1 MKSLFQIFFTFAIAI
16 AATELFWISSSPDQ
30 RVRWLRVL
38 PAPGLETLVVTE
50 TTQPILP
57 QLLNILANPV
67 QQRVIAT
74 EKRVS
79 PEQFRLTKHQ
89 SVPQNKNTNSL
100 TRAHYSHVRQ
110 HCVKPPTQ
118 DITAVE
124 KQSIYRWTDAN
135 GRVHFGDK
143 AKSQRAE
150 DMSKAYGRRTQ
161 GVKLN
166 IQYMG
171 WEGDRAL
178 SAELKKQASLM
189 YRILTQYIPR
199 HEWRQI
205 NLNLMIFPSQA
216 RFEHYKTEQGA
227 NAGWMAYY
235 DGQNNQAYLARQA
248 NHEMTMRIARHEITH
263 AMMVGMLGT
272 TPIWISEGLA
282 QYLERLDW
290 HMSAA
295 LVKVDQSVFDRLASH
310 NSGGFARVAELSHFE
325 FNNIDQADNYHQSSA
340 MMHFL
345 LGHRAGQFWVKEVLG
360 YFAINPCGPYDAER
374 FFNQSYPGGIAG
386 ASQQYSQWL
395 QAREYR
401 THYY

>member
-1 MKSLFQIFFTFAIAI
+1 MKAIVQIFFTFAIAI
-16 AATELFWISSSPDQ
+16 AATELFWTSSSPDQ
-30 RVRWLRVL
+30 RVRWLKAL
-38 PAPGLETLVVTE
+38 PAPGLETIVVTE

-57 QLLNILANPV
+57 QLLNILANPG
-67 QQRVIAT
+67 QQKIIVT
-74 EKRVS
+74 EKVTSKEQPNVS
-79 PEQFRLTKHQ
+79 KSQV
-89 SVPQNKNTNSL
+89 VPQKKNANSL
-100 TRAHYSHVRQ
+100 NLAHYIHARQ
-110 HCVKPPTQ
+110 RCVKPPTQ
-118 DITAVE
+118 EITAVE

-150 DMSKAYGRRTQ
+150 DMSKTYGRRTQ

-166 IQYMG
+166 IQYIG
-171 WEGDRAL
+171 WEGDRTL
-178 SAELKKQASLM
+178 SADLKKQASLM

-205 NLNLMIFPSQA
+205 NLNLMIFPSQPA
-216 RFEHYKTEQGA
+216 FEDYKTEQGA

-235 DGQNNQAYLARQA
+235 DGRNNQAYLARQA
-248 NHEMTMRIARHEITH
+248 NHEMTMRIARHEMTH

-290 HMSAA
+290 QMSAA
-295 LVKVDQSVFDRLASH
+295 QVKVDQYVFDRLA
-310 NSGGFARVAELSHFE
+310 NQASGGFAHVADLEHYE
-325 FNNIDQADNYHQSSA
+325 FNNGDQENNYHRSSA

-345 LGHRAGQFWVKEVLG
+345 LGHREGQFWVKEALG
-360 YFAINPCGPYDAER
+360 YFAINPCGPYDAKR

-395 QAREYR
+395 EAREYR